1 MRDDYHRW
9 LCQSRRGKTQS
20 SDKYSEFSS
29 TSGSNTLRVRADEK
43 FHPPDPPS
51 ECGAALPYSFYFET
65 GHNVPPLGPFRNN
78 QTKPESKP
86 GTCHPVF
93 RSHANQSPIMTA
105 SSNEVQ
111 VGVFYISPVVLYEYL
126 RTYVSVK

>member
-1 MRDDYHRW
+1 MKGFILHI
-9 LCQSRRGKTQS
+9 
-20 SDKYSEFSS
+20 
-29 TSGSNTLRVRADEK
+29 
-43 FHPPDPPS
+43 
-51 ECGAALPYSFYFET
+51 
-65 GHNVPPLGPFRNN
+65 PPLSVELPCNTVLTLSLALMFLHLALLKTIKN

-111 VGVFYISPVVLYEYL
+111 VGVFDIFPVILYEYL
-126 RTYVSVK
+126 RTYVNVK